1 MTLARGFFLRLP
13 SNLYLLAA
21 SFHYNTNKTTA
32 QPVQSAD
39 PEHELLQRCLRGE
52 SQAQYVLY
60 NRYIAAMYNTAIRIV
75 PKVSDAE
82 DVLQEGFTKVF
93 GQLHTFRNESTI
105 GAWIKRIVVNTALQ
119 HLRVKQKLQFVEVD
133 VLPDVAD
140 EACDEADTWDA
151 PLLHEAI
158 KKLPD
163 GCRVVFTLFAVE
175 NMGHKAIAQDLGISE
190 STSKTQYMRAKKLLK
205 AHLLSMAQ

>member
-1 MTLARGFFLRLP
+1 MPTFQPLP
-13 SNLYLLAA
+13 LCRILLVK
-21 SFHYNTNKTTA
+21 HEQNV

-60 NRYIAAMYNTAIRIV
+60 NRYVTAMYNTAIRIV
-75 PKVSDAE
+75 SQAAEAE

-93 GQLHTFRNESTI
+93 QQLHSFRSESTI

-119 HLRVKQKLQFVEVD
+119 HLRAKQKLQFVDTD
-133 VLPDVAD
+133 VLPDTAD
-140 EACDEADTWDA
+140 EPYEEADSWDA

-175 NMGHKAIAQDLGISE
+175 NMGHKAIAQELGISE

-205 AHLLSMAQ
+205 AQLLTSRKFHPEHSGPGS